1 MEVIFLADVKGSGKK
16 GEVKNVSDGYAKN
29 FLLKNGLAKVAD
41 AGARGDLKNK
51 NESAQF
57 HYAQDKAKM
66 QNLAN
71 KLENVPVILSVKVG
85 ENGKLFG
92 SITTKE
98 ISTEYKKMGY
108 EIDKRKIILA
118 DNIKT
123 VGTFPIQ
130 IKLFEGVICKT
141 QVQICALQ

>member
-16 GEVKNVSDGYAKN
+16 GEIKNVSDGYAKN

-41 AGARGDLKNK
+41 AGARGELKNK

-57 HYAQDKAKM
+57 HYAQDKATM
-66 QNLAN
+66 QDLAK

-92 SITTKE
+92 SITNKE
-98 ISTEYKKMGY
+98 IATEYKKMGY
-108 EIDKRKIILA
+108 DIDKRKIVLA
-118 DNIKT
+118 DAIKT

-130 IKLFEGVICKT
+130 IKLFEGVICNT
-141 QVQICALQ
+141 QVKVQKMA

>member
-16 GEVKNVSDGYAKN
+16 GEIKNVSDGYAKN

-51 NESAQF
+51 SASAQF
-57 HYAQDKAKM
+57 HYAQDKTAMQELAK
-66 QNLAN
+66 
-71 KLENVPVILSVKVG
+71 KLENVPVVLSVKVG

-92 SITTKE
+92 SITNKE
-98 ISTEYKKMGY
+98 IAAEYKKLGY
-108 EIDKRKIILA
+108 DIDRRKIVLA
-118 DNIKT
+118 DSIKT

-130 IKLFEGVICKT
+130 IKLFEGVVCKT
-141 QVQICALQ
+141 QVHVRAA

>member
-16 GEVKNVSDGYAKN
+16 GEVKTVSDGYAKN

-57 HYAQDKAKM
+57 HYAQDKTKM
-66 QNLAN
+66 QDLAN

-98 ISTEYKKMGY
+98 ISAEYKKMGY

>member
-16 GEVKNVSDGYAKN
+16 GEIKNVSDGYAKN

-41 AGARGDLKNK
+41 AGARGELKNK

-57 HYAQDKAKM
+57 HYAQDKATM
-66 QNLAN
+66 QDLAK
-71 KLENVPVILSVKVG
+71 KLENVSVILSVKVG

-92 SITTKE
+92 SITNKE
-98 ISTEYKKMGY
+98 IATEYKKMGY
-108 EIDKRKIILA
+108 DIDKRKIVLA
-118 DNIKT
+118 DAIKT

-130 IKLFEGVICKT
+130 IKLFEGVICNT
-141 QVQICALQ
+141 QVKVQKMA